1 MCNDQ
6 YNRMYN
12 LHTHTAWGD
21 VRNYENAA
29 RIKPESFKCIRSRDV
44 LCALQSYFA
53 YPRQVIADEDG
64 YDEGVTVENW
74 NSIRYVIT
82 L

>member
-12 LHTHTAWGD
+12 LHAHTAWGD

-53 YPRQVIADEDG
+53 YPGQVRAG
-64 YDEGVTVENW
+64 RRV
-74 NSIRYVIT
+74 
-82 L
+82 

>member
-1 MCNDQ
+1 MCVCVSVRAFKCVLMYNDQ

-12 LHTHTAWGD
+12 LHSHTASGD

-29 RIKPESFKCIRSRDV
+29 RIKPESFKCIRSPDV
-44 LCALQSYFA
+44 LCALQSNFA
-53 YPRQVIADEDG
+53 YPLQVKAG
-64 YDEGVTVENW
+64 
-74 NSIRYVIT
+74 SR